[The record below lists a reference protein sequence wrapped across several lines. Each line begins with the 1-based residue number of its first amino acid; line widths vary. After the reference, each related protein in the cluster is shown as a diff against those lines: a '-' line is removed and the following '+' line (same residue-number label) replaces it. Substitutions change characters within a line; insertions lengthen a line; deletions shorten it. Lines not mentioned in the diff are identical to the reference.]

1 MRYNKCIRMM
11 PLIFLCAVVACGD
24 ADRCTEPTV
33 HAQASRPTAFRL
45 YEDPLNRTP
54 ADFVAVYG
62 FSAGSSLGPT
72 DQYHYAITVTRS
84 GSGTIFMK
92 LGFFAEDQISRTEP
106 FSVSVRQ
113 LNDLFDLM
121 VEQDI
126 FREYW
131 ELLPPEE
138 WPTGGGG
145 WSLQVTADGEFY
157 EAVTFVV
164 DQEAVSPVRSA
175 MRLLVPEALW
185 DELWAWRDAY
195 IASHS

>member
-1 MRYNKCIRMM
+1 MKHFGYIRLL
-11 PLIFLCAVVACGD
+11 PLIALCVVVACGD
-24 ADRCTEPTV
+24 GDLPSEPEV

-45 YEDPLNRTP
+45 YDDPPNRTP
-54 ADFVAVYG
+54 ADFVAIYG
-62 FSAGSSLGPT
+62 FSAGTSLGPT

-84 GSGTIFMK
+84 GSGNIFME
-92 LGFFAEDQISRTEP
+92 LGLFPEDQISRTEP

-113 LNDLFDLM
+113 LNALFDLM

-126 FREYW
+126 FRDYW

-138 WPTGGGG
+138 WPTGGAG

-157 EAVTFVV
+157 EAITIVV
-164 DQEAVSPVRSA
+164 DQEAVIPVRSA
-175 MRLLVPEALW
+175 MRQLVPESLW
-185 DELWAWRDAY
+185 EELWTWRDEY